1 MRVKTGSLLAA
12 ASALIAAL
20 AMGQDNWTQFRG
32 PNSTGVAQVAR
43 LPLRWSATENVVWK
57 TEIPGKGWSSPVVW
71 HGRIIV
77 TSAVGESEAVA
88 PRTGLYI
95 QNMQGRLGEGEFR
108 FVVYCLDWQT
118 GKILWEKTAYQGR
131 PKVAIHAK
139 NSYASATPVAD
150 GEQVVACFGT
160 AGLFCYGLDGQE
172 IWSHRWEGFR
182 MRSGWGPAS
191 SPIIHEGR
199 VYTVND
205 NETGSFLLALD
216 MLSGKPIWK
225 VARDEKSNWS
235 TPVIWKNGLR
245 TEIVT
250 TGSNKVRSYDLDGR
264 VLWELG
270 GMSSIHIP
278 SPVATKELLYVS
290 SGYVIDQFRP
300 VYAIRPGAAGDIS
313 LPGDQSSSK
322 YVAFCLPLAGS
333 YAPSPLVY
341 GDYLYL
347 LYDRGSLACYDAHT
361 GNEIYGRKRLSPDR
375 ATFAASPWAGDGK
388 VYCLS
393 EDGETFVV
401 QAGREFKVLQRNRLS
416 DVALASPA
424 VAHDNLVIRTFRSVY
439 RIGPR

>member
-1 MRVKTGSLLAA
+1 MPPPAT
-12 ASALIAAL
+12 LIAAL
-20 AMGQDNWTQFRG
+20 AMGQDNWSQFRG
-32 PNSTGVAQVAR
+32 PDSTGVAQGAR

-57 TEIPGKGWSSPVVW
+57 TEIPGKGWSSPIVW

-131 PKVAIHAK
+131 PQVAIHAK
-139 NSYASATPVAD
+139 NSYATATPVAD
-150 GEQVVACFGT
+150 GEPGTERSLVVACFGA

-191 SPIIHEGR
+191 SPIIHQGR
-199 VYTVND
+199 VYAVND

-216 MLSGKPIWK
+216 KLTGKQIWK

-264 VLWELG
+264 LLWELS

-278 SPVATKELLYVS
+278 TPVATKELLYVS
-290 SGYVIDQFRP
+290 SGYVVDQFRP

-313 LPGDQSSSK
+313 LPGDQTSSK

-333 YAPSPLVY
+333 YVPSPLVY
-341 GDYLYL
+341 GDCLYL

-361 GNEIYGRKRLSPDR
+361 GKEIYGRQRLSPDR
-375 ATFAASPWAGDGK
+375 ATFAASPWACDGK

-401 QAGREFKVLQRNRLS
+401 QAGREFKVLQRNRLN

-439 RIGPR
+439 RIGTHQP